1 MLGQI
6 NILSHKSI
14 AIFALLFA
22 LFNTFHVVYKISN
35 GFANVT
41 RSPQRKAGAKF
52 GDNTSGLA
60 WFVQVSDLHF
70 SMFIDENRSTD
81 FLHLCHFIKQSIKV
95 RIILIEQFLCA
106 YVCMTHV

>member
-6 NILSHKSI
+6 NTLSHKSI

-41 RSPQRKAGAKF
+41 RSPQRKTGAKF
-52 GDNTSGLA
+52 GDDTSGLA

-70 SMFIDENRSTD
+70 SMFIDENRSPD
-81 FLHLCHFIKQSIKV
+81 FLHLCHFIKQSIMV
-95 RIILIEQFLCA
+95 RVL
-106 YVCMTHV
+106 